1 MKLKAGVAAVAFWIV
16 MLAGGGNAVAQ
27 PPHSNAP
34 AADSAAIVE
43 IVGRFHAALEHGDSA
58 GAATLLDERAVIL
71 ESGELETRAD
81 YLRHHLAAD
90 IAFART
96 VRSSRQVRRVEQAG
110 DGAWVVSTS
119 TATGTFAGRP
129 VDSEG
134 AELMT
139 LSRNSAGWRIAAIH
153 WSSHRRQR

>member
-1 MKLKAGVAAVAFWIV
+1 MTMKAGVPAVAFWIV
-16 MLAGGGNAVAQ
+16 MLAGGGSAAAQ
-27 PPHSNAP
+27 PPHSNGP

-58 GAATLLDERAVIL
+58 GAATLLDQRAVIL
-71 ESGELETRAD
+71 ESGELETRTD

-96 VRSSRQVRRVEQAG
+96 VRSTRQVRSVEQAG
-110 DGAWVVSTS
+110 DGAWVISTS
-119 TATGTFAGRP
+119 RATGTFAGRP

-134 AELMT
+134 VELMT
-139 LSRNSAGWRIAAIH
+139 LARTAAGWRIAAIH
-153 WSSHRRQR
+153 WSSRRRR

>member
-1 MKLKAGVAAVAFWIV
+1 MTMKAGVPTLALWVL
-16 MLAGGGNAVAQ
+16 MLTSVRSADAQ
-27 PPHSNAP
+27 PTPESKLVV
-34 AADSAAIVE
+34 DSAAIVE
-43 IVGRFHAALEHGDSA
+43 VVGRFHAALERGDSA
-58 GAATLLDERAVIL
+58 GAATLLDDRAVIL

-119 TATGTFAGRP
+119 RAVGTFAERP
-129 VDSEG
+129 VDTEG
-134 AELMT
+134 AELMVLART
-139 LSRNSAGWRIAAIH
+139 SAGWRIAAIH
-153 WSSHRRQR
+153 WSSHRRQ